1 MERKHHRY
9 TLPSGTSKS
18 QMKNYRPSENDHVQ
32 KGPENDNTVTFVTK
46 HFSVKL
52 LINTNKKIH
61 KWLWFSF
68 INSFWWDIFSLRFSS
83 IITRYVT
90 TSSKYLLISALETV
104 HSSETGTTPA
114 TIRLVTPQRETQSCV
129 ISFVWKLFE
138 WRFYSI

>member
-18 QMKNYRPSENDHVQ
+18 QTKNYRPSENDHVQ

-46 HFSVKL
+46 HFPVKL

-61 KWLWFSF
+61 CDFLLSYH
-68 INSFWWDIFSLRFSS
+68 IFSLRFSS

-138 WRFYSI
+138 

>member
-18 QMKNYRPSENDHVQ
+18 QTKNYRPCTKGTWKWQHCYICNKAFSSQVIDKYKQ
-32 KGPENDNTVTFVTK
+32 KN
-46 HFSVKL
+46 S
-52 LINTNKKIH
+52 
-61 KWLWFSF
+61 LWFSF

-138 WRFYSI
+138 WRFHSI

>member
-1 MERKHHRY
+1 MWSANIIGTHSRLAPLNHKRKLQTIRKWPC
-9 TLPSGTSKS
+9 TKGTWKWQHCYICNKAFSS
-18 QMKNYRPSENDHVQ
+18 QVIDKYKQKNS
-32 KGPENDNTVTFVTK
+32 
-46 HFSVKL
+46 
-52 LINTNKKIH
+52 
-61 KWLWFSF
+61 LWFSF

>member
-1 MERKHHRY
+1 MWSANIIGTHSRLAPLNHKRKITDHQKMTMYKRDLKMT
-9 TLPSGTSKS
+9 TLL
-18 QMKNYRPSENDHVQ
+18 
-32 KGPENDNTVTFVTK
+32 
-46 HFSVKL
+46 HFPVKL
-52 LINTNKKIH
+52 LINTNKKNS
-61 KWLWFSF
+61 LWFSF

>member
-1 MERKHHRY
+1 MWSANIIGTHSRLAPLNHKRKITDHQKWPC
-9 TLPSGTSKS
+9 TKGTWKWQHCYICNKAFSS
-18 QMKNYRPSENDHVQ
+18 QVIDKYKQKNS
-32 KGPENDNTVTFVTK
+32 
-46 HFSVKL
+46 
-52 LINTNKKIH
+52 
-61 KWLWFSF
+61 LWFSV
-68 INSFWWDIFSLRFSS
+68 INSFDEIYFHSGLARLL
-83 IITRYVT
+83 RYVT

>member
-18 QMKNYRPSENDHVQ
+18 QTKNYRPSENDHVQ

-46 HFSVKL
+46 HFPVKL

-61 KWLWFSF
+61 CDFLLSIHFDEIYSF
-68 INSFWWDIFSLRFSS
+68 RFSS

-138 WRFYSI
+138 

>member
-18 QMKNYRPSENDHVQ
+18 QTKNYRPSENDHVQ

-46 HFSVKL
+46 HFPVKL
-52 LINTNKKIH
+52 LINTNKQNS
-61 KWLWFSF
+61 LWFSF

>member
-18 QMKNYRPSENDHVQ
+18 QTKNYRPSENDHVQ

-46 HFSVKL
+46 HFPVKL
-52 LINTNKKIH
+52 LINTNKK
-61 KWLWFSF
+61 F
-68 INSFWWDIFSLRFSS
+68 IVIFFYQFIWWDIFSLRFSS

-138 WRFYSI
+138 WRFYST

>member
-18 QMKNYRPSENDHVQ
+18 QTKNYRPSENDHVQ

-46 HFSVKL
+46 HFPVKL
-52 LINTNKKIH
+52 LINTNKKNS
-61 KWLWFSF
+61 LWFSF

-138 WRFYSI
+138 CRFYSI